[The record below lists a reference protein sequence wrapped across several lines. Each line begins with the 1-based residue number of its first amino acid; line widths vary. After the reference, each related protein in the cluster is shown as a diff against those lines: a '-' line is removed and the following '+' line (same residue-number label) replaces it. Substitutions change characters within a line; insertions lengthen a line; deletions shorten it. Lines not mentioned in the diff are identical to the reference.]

1 MPLILN
7 IDTATELASVCL
19 SNNEEILALKE
30 NSVQKEHASFIH
42 VAIKEVMDRAGK
54 PLKDIDAVAVTA
66 GPGSYTGLRVGMA
79 TAKGLCYALGK
90 PLITINTLEVMTH
103 AAIEGQNGATTRDT
117 LFCPMIDARRM
128 EVFTALYNSS
138 LKELLS
144 PCALILDSFF
154 FNKWLDDRKILF
166 FGNGSKK
173 FKDIADH
180 KNASFIDFYFSAS
193 HLSTLANKCFN
204 NHQFANLA
212 YAEPLYIKEF
222 HSNNLKPDS

>member
-19 SNNEEILALKE
+19 SNNEKILAQRE
-30 NSVQKEHASFIH
+30 NTVQREHASFIH
-42 VAIKEVMDRAGK
+42 TAIKEVIAQAGK
-54 PLKDIDAVAVTA
+54 PLKNIDAVAVTA

-103 AAIEGQNGATTRDT
+103 AAIKGQNEEANPDT

-138 LKELLS
+138 LEEILS
-144 PCALILDSFF
+144 PCALILDSLF
-154 FNKWLDDRKILF
+154 FNTWLDERKIMF
-166 FGNGSKK
+166 FGNGSEK

-180 KNASFIDFYFSAS
+180 KNASFIEVHFSAKD
-193 HLSTLANKCFN
+193 LSALANTCFN
-204 NHQFANLA
+204 NQEFANLA

-222 HSNNLKPDS
+222 HSK